1 MDITNFASELPY
13 PEIISSNNLHDA
25 KLLMPDY
32 SGQNG
37 ELTAI
42 LTYSYQSYISWQND
56 EFADI
61 LEKIATV
68 EMHHHEMLGKTI
80 FKLGGYPVM
89 GGRNYWNGSYVN
101 YTIEPKRFLENN
113 IAAEETAIL
122 NYERT
127 LLNLSEEQVKLLIER
142 IILDEEIHIKVFR
155 TLLKQMDD

>member
-1 MDITNFASELPY
+1 MDIMNFASELPY
-13 PEIISSNNLHDA
+13 PEITPSSNLHDA

-42 LTYSYQSYISWQND
+42 LTYGYQSYISWQNA
-56 EFADI
+56 ELSKA
-61 LEKIATV
+61 LEEIGIV
-68 EMHHHEMLGKTI
+68 EMHHHEMLGKAI
-80 FKLGGYPVM
+80 YKLGGYPVM

-113 IAAEETAIL
+113 IVAEETAIL

-127 LLNLSEEQVKLLIER
+127 ILNINEEQVKLLIER
-142 IILDEEIHIKVFR
+142 IILDEEMHIKIFKS
-155 TLLKQMDD
+155 LLQQLKD